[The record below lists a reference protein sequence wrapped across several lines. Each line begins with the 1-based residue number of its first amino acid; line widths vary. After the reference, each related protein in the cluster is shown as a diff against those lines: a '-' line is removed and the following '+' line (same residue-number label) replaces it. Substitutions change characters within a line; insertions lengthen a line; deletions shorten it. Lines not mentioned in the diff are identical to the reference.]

1 MDIIQLTDLVHSGE
15 YLVEKLSEIT
25 DSLKITKAIF
35 TITRDNATP
44 NNTML
49 NGFEAAA
56 SFYENGDC
64 LEQPWSFTRKEG
76 DVRCIGHIIN
86 LAVQDALL
94 QLKAIPLDISKTYQ
108 MDANEARIPVS

>member
-1 MDIIQLTDLVHSGE
+1 
-15 YLVEKLSEIT
+15 
-25 DSLKITKAIF
+25 
-35 TITRDNATP
+35 
-44 NNTML
+44 ML

-86 LAVQDALL
+86 LAVQDALS
-94 QLKAIPLDISKTYQ
+94 QLKAMPLDISKTYW
-108 MDANEARIPVS
+108 MDANEARILVSQDEVVSTLLKLRHHVYIFRNQQGFRS